1 MARSLRLFVL
11 EPDDD
16 RRQAIAE
23 LVRRSPAFALAGAAG
38 RLEEALAAWP
48 REGCDAALVA
58 DAVVYAA
65 PDAVSALARRGA
77 TAVVVGLAA
86 DQEALR
92 RAMTAGA
99 RDFLVW
105 PFSASALAEAL
116 ADLGA
121 ADDEAAGPVVVTS
134 AAGGVGKS
142 LIALNLAALAGRR
155 AEEPAALVDMDLDGG
170 CQALYAGVAPQA
182 HLGDLLR
189 LGRAVDDDA
198 LRSAAA
204 RVPGV
209 PISLFASPGEPGTW
223 AATDGDDL
231 AGWLDRF
238 QFAFARVVVDLPDV
252 WDERALAVVRRA
264 RRTVLVAAAELPSL
278 ARTAR
283 LVRRLREEAGLGQ
296 DRVTVVC
303 NRVHPLMMLN
313 PKAIQEALGLPTI
326 QVPFDELA
334 ARSVASAQPL
344 GGRRSPC
351 PFLRAVESIHDAVWP
366 GSGPTAERVSLARE
380 LRSLGA
386 DLASGAGPAPI
397 PHL

>member
-11 EPDDD
+11 EPDEAQ
-16 RRQAIAE
+16 RQAIVD
-23 LVRRSPAFALAGAAG
+23 LIRRSPAFALAGAAD
-38 RLEEALAAWP
+38 RLEEALRAWP
-48 REGCDAALVA
+48 REGCDAALIA
-58 DAVVYAA
+58 DAVVYAD
-65 PDAVSALARRGA
+65 PDAVVALARRGA
-77 TAVVVGLAA
+77 TAIVVGRSAE
-86 DQEALR
+86 QEALR

-105 PFSASALAEAL
+105 PFSASSLGEAL
-116 ADLGA
+116 TDLKGA
-121 ADDEAAGPVVVTS
+121 EDEASGPAVVTS

-142 LIALNLAALAGRR
+142 LIALNLAALSGRR
-155 AEEPAALVDMDLDGG
+155 AEEPAALIDMDLDAG
-170 CQALYAGVAPQA
+170 CQALYCGVEPTA
-182 HLGDLLR
+182 HIGDLLR

-209 PISLFASPGEPGTW
+209 PIYLFAAPAEPGAW
-223 AATDGDDL
+223 AAADGDDL

-238 QFAFARVVVDLPDV
+238 QYAFARVVVDLPAV

-278 ARTAR
+278 TRTAR
-283 LVRRLREEAGLGQ
+283 LIRHLREEAGLGE
-296 DRVTVVC
+296 DRITVVC

-351 PFLRAVESIHDAVWP
+351 PFLRAVEQIHDAVWP
-366 GSGPTAERVSLARE
+366 GAGAKPERGSLARE
-380 LRSLGA
+380 LRALGA

-397 PHL
+397 AHL